1 LRIPSEGALK
11 DEYSFVS
18 CDRENVYIEAV
29 KKAEDDN
36 GCIVRLYDAYDME
49 TDCTLTFGFDFDSV
63 YVCDIMENRL
73 QKIAEKD
80 NKVKLRV
87 KNFEIVTLKIY

>member
-1 LRIPSEGALK
+1 
-11 DEYSFVS
+11 
-18 CDRENVYIEAV
+18 
-29 KKAEDDN
+29 
-36 GCIVRLYDAYDME
+36 